1 MGMDRLGNNMYLLV
15 FVIGELSADVVPMRK
30 SIGSISLGGFL
41 RGSRG
46 ISFSSMRILGSY
58 ALVYLTAGQG
68 HYQLKGQ
75 ARMPCRS
82 GDLLIVFPEIAHA
95 YGPPQGGQWS
105 EIYVV
110 FEGPVFDLWR
120 HQGLLSPSRPL
131 LSLPP
136 SPIHAKR
143 MKEIAQTKK
152 GMGPADRLSRVCEL
166 QRFMASVLL
175 TNASSDDSAEAPAW
189 PPWLDSATQ
198 IMRTEPALDL
208 PVISRRVG
216 MSYETFRKSFRALT
230 GESPARF
237 HNRIIFEEA
246 RKLIYE
252 ERLSNK
258 ALAGRLG
265 FCDEF
270 HFSRR
275 FHLAT
280 GQTPS
285 QFRRSLP
292 R

>member
-1 MGMDRLGNNMYLLV
+1 MYFLV
-15 FVIGELSADVVPMRK
+15 FVTGKLSAEVVRMRN
-30 SIGSISLGGFL
+30 SIGLVSMGGFL
-41 RGSRG
+41 QTSRG

-58 ALVYLTAGQG
+58 ALVYLTAGEG

-75 ARMPCRS
+75 AKMPCRA

-95 YGPPQGGQWS
+95 YGPPKGGKWS

-120 HQGLLSPSRPL
+120 NQGLLSPSRPL
-131 LSLPP
+131 QSLPP
-136 SPIHAKR
+136 LPIHAKR
-143 MKEIAQTKK
+143 MKEIAHAKK
-152 GMGPADRLSRVCEL
+152 SMGPADRLSRVCEL
-166 QRFMASVLL
+166 QRFMASVLF
-175 TNASSDDSAEAPAW
+175 TNAASDDSAGAPAW
-189 PPWLDSATQ
+189 PLWLDAATQ
-198 IMRTEPALDL
+198 IMRAEPALDL
-208 PVISRRVG
+208 PAISRRIG
-216 MSYETFRKSFRALT
+216 LSYETFRKSFRAFT
-230 GESPARF
+230 GESPAKF

-246 RKLIYE
+246 RKLMYE
-252 ERLSNK
+252 QRLSNK
-258 ALAGRLG
+258 ALADRLG

>member
-1 MGMDRLGNNMYLLV
+1 MDRLGKNMYFLV
-15 FVIGELSADVVPMRK
+15 FMIGKLSAEVVRMK
-30 SIGSISLGGFL
+30 NSIGTISLGGFL
-41 RGSRG
+41 QTSRG

-58 ALVYLTAGQG
+58 ALVYLTAGEG
-68 HYQLKGQ
+68 HYQFKGQ
-75 ARMPCRS
+75 AKLPCRA

-95 YGPPQGGQWS
+95 YGPPKGRKWS

-120 HQGLLSPSRPL
+120 NQGLLSPARPL
-131 LSLPP
+131 LTLPP

-143 MKEIAQTKK
+143 MKEIAHTKK
-152 GMGPADRLSRVCEL
+152 GLGPADRLSRVCEL
-166 QRFMASVLL
+166 QCFMASVLF
-175 TNASSDDSAEAPAW
+175 TNAASDDSAGAPAW
-189 PPWLDSATQ
+189 PLWLDAATE
-198 IMRTEPALDL
+198 IMRAEPALDL
-208 PVISRRVG
+208 PAISRRIG
-216 MSYETFRKSFRALT
+216 LSYETFRKSFRAFT
-230 GESPARF
+230 GESPAKF

-246 RKLIYE
+246 RKLMYE
-252 ERLSNK
+252 QRLSNK
-258 ALAGRLG
+258 ALADRLG

-280 GQTPS
+280 GHTPS